1 MIFPLRRFQISAAPA
16 AARRR
21 ALMLGLAALAAG
33 TDFSP
38 AQQQQRLRI
47 MTGNISSGNQQ
58 SYDSGE
64 GARIFQ
70 GLKPDVVLI
79 QEFNYST
86 GTAAAIRTFVDTTF
100 GTSFAYYREGGA
112 QIPNGVISRYPIL
125 ESGEWDDPK
134 VTNRDFAWARI
145 DIPGDRDLWAVSVHF
160 LTTSAT
166 NRNDEAQA
174 LKTFIAG
181 KVPAADYLVIGGD
194 FNCDSRNE
202 ALFTSLAGTVITSA
216 PWPADKNGNVNT
228 NASRAKPYDGVY
240 VDTDLNALKTS
251 VIVGGSTFANGLV
264 ADTRVYTPISE
275 IAPAMAADS
284 GANQMQHM
292 AVVKDFLLPPP
303 ADPPALPLI
312 SSEWGL
318 HAEPAWLR
326 LTFAST
332 PGAPYEIQASGTMAQ
347 GNWQPLGQ
355 ITAATGMTPVRILTA
370 GAADGEF
377 SDVLL
382 GVEPR
387 RFYRIVRK

>member
-1 MIFPLRRFQISAAPA
+1 MAVIMAATLTAPA
-16 AARRR
+16 
-21 ALMLGLAALAAG
+21 
-33 TDFSP
+33 
-38 AQQQQRLRI
+38 QQRLRI

-86 GTAAAIRTFVDTTF
+86 GSPAAIRTFVDTTF
-100 GTSFAYYREGGA
+100 GSAFSYYREGDA

-125 ESGEWDDPK
+125 ASGEWDDPK

-145 DIPGDRDLWAVSVHF
+145 DIPGDRDLWAISVHF

-174 LKTFIAG
+174 LKTFIAAN
-181 KVPAADYLVIGGD
+181 VPAADYLVIGGD
-194 FNCDSRNE
+194 FNCDSRSE
-202 ALFTSLAGTVITSA
+202 ALFPSLSGTVVTSA
-216 PWPADKNGNVNT
+216 PYPADRNNNMNT

-251 VIVGGSTFANGLV
+251 VTVGGSTFANGLV
-264 ADTRVYTPISE
+264 VDTRVYTPISE

-303 ADPPALPLI
+303 ADPTPLPLI

-318 HAEPAWLR
+318 EADPAWLR

-332 PGAPYEIQASGTMAQ
+332 PGAPYEVQASGTMAP
-347 GNWQPLGQ
+347 GAWQALGQ
-355 ITAATGMTPVRILTA
+355 LTAASASTPVRVLAA
-370 GAADGEF
+370 GAGAGEF
-377 SDVLL
+377 SDALL

-387 RFYRIVRK
+387 RFYRIIRK